1 MKSYFITI
9 AGNIGVGKST
19 LTTLLAQKLGW
30 TPYLEGVAE
39 NPYLSDFYDDMTRWS
54 FHSQMF
60 FLAQRLQQHKHLL
73 ANGRSVIQDR
83 SVYED
88 AEIFARNLYLQENM
102 SQRDW
107 YTYVTL
113 YRTLTDLLPP
123 PHLVVYLRASVDTIR
138 RRISRRGRT
147 FEQSIA
153 DEYLIQLNVLYEE
166 WVSNF
171 KLCPV
176 LTIETDNLDYV
187 QYDEHLELITD
198 RIQQRLHGRDFL
210 TLGGDD

>member
-1 MKSYFITI
+1 MTTYFITI

-30 TPYLEGVAE
+30 APYLEGVAE
-39 NPYLSDFYDDMTRWS
+39 NPYLSDFYEDMTRWS
-54 FHSQMF
+54 FHSQVF
-60 FLAQRLQQHKHLL
+60 FMAQRLQQHKQLL

-88 AEIFARNLYLQENM
+88 AEIFARNLFLQENM

-113 YRTLTDLLPP
+113 YRTLTELLPP

-147 FEQSIA
+147 YEQAIA
-153 DEYLIQLNVLYEE
+153 DAYLKQLNVLYEE
-166 WVSNF
+166 WVTNF

-187 QYDEHLELITD
+187 QYDEHLDLITE

-210 TLGGDD
+210 TLGEEA